1 MYIAVY
7 YNNNTKAVIRYFIS
21 TVKQSALTS
30 GDIRRVNVV
39 LNDTVPPAFYENFD
53 NYKVTINAQDSTLAT
68 LSVIT
73 TANNNINRVIGG
85 SGLPANSPYKNLT
98 AEIAE
103 DVTGNVTAAKRAEAI
118 VALPWAVER
127 ANTQST
133 FKVL

>member
-85 SGLPANSPYKNLT
+85 SGLPANAPYKNLT

-103 DVTGNVTAAKRAEAI
+103 DVTGSVTVAQRASAI
-118 VALPWAVER
+118 VDLPWAVER
-127 ANTQST
+127 SNTQTS
-133 FKVL
+133 FKIL

>member
-7 YNNNTKAVIRYFIS
+7 YNNNTKAVVRYFIS
-21 TVKQSALTS
+21 MVKRSTLTS
-30 GDIRRVNVV
+30 GDIHRVNVI

-85 SGLPANSPYKNLT
+85 SGLPASSPYKNLT
-98 AEIAE
+98 AEIAD
-103 DVTGNVTAAKRAEAI
+103 DVTGSVTAARRATAI
-118 VALPWAVER
+118 VELPWAVER